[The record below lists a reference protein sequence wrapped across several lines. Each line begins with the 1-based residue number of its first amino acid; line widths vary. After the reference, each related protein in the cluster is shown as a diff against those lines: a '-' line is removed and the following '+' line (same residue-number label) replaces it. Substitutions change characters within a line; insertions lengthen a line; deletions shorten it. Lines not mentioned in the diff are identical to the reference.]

1 MHLDNLMKL
10 MEPIQMNAKSLFQ
23 SALAGLVGIVLGSP
37 VTEVLANS
45 VFEQQDVNQG
55 RVTLIATPYNGGDAQ
70 QLTVLEQVGAEKACW
85 SEQGQV
91 PTLIN
96 PLLLSFDFTG
106 ICARG
111 VDNNGYSVRMNGKD
125 MYLRYTPRVVEQKGE
140 LVLIAKPNRS
150 GDAPIVIARSRGSV
164 QSFSKLILEPGW
176 RITKRVYQGQVL
188 DHFYLT
194 KDQPSVQTAD
204 RASVNTLAGGVKM
217 SNEF

>member
-1 MHLDNLMKL
+1 MHLGNLMKL

-23 SALAGLVGIVLGSP
+23 SALAGLVGIVVSSP

-55 RVTLIATPYNGGDAQ
+55 RVALMATPYNGGDAQ

-106 ICARG
+106 TCARG

-140 LVLIAKPNRS
+140 LILIAKPNRS

-194 KDQPSVQTAD
+194 YDQA
-204 RASVNTLAGGVKM
+204 LAQVSAGAAAGSIGQPVKM
-217 SNEF
+217 SNDF